1 MTLRFSFAVSL
12 FLLAMSTGTAQAQAL
27 QAGQPPGNEW
37 LFAVN
42 DRGELL
48 RFKAGNPR
56 AILSRKK
63 IGGLNE
69 DVRGIDFRVS
79 HGVLFVLGTSGR
91 LYTLDTTTAQATAV
105 GETPLAL
112 SAVETGFD
120 FNPTVDRMRVAL
132 ADGTNLRAHP
142 VTGAQVDSDPKA
154 DGVQRDGPLVYAPG
168 DPHAGWPALVNGVA
182 YTYNPKNDKLTTNFA
197 IDGARGILF
206 NITGGGDLS
215 LFEVN
220 SAAAII
226 KESAHPEVNMIFG
239 AQIDESLGDE
249 VRVTVI
255 ATGFEQSRAA
265 RKMEQPSYRP
275 MSNARP
281 QMQQPQT
288 PRQEQR
294 PMQQYVSQEVE
305 TTPPPPAPQQP
316 PAPQPRAP
324 QPNENYGGRVYDE
337 DNIDIPTFLRK
348 RR

>member
-12 FLLAMSTGTAQAQAL
+12 ILFAMATGTAQAQAL
-27 QAGQPPGNEW
+27 QAGQPPGNES

-91 LYTLDTTTAQATAV
+91 LYTLDTATAQATAV

-112 SAVETGFD
+112 PAVETGFD
-120 FNPTVDRMRVAL
+120 FNPTVDRIRVAL

-182 YTYNPKNDKLTTNFA
+182 YTYNAKNDKLTTNFA
-197 IDGARGILF
+197 IDGARGTLVTMGSREGVEPAVSPNSGQVF
-206 NITGGGDLS
+206 TVGSLKTGPVTAVSFDIS
-215 LFEVN
+215 DAHN
-220 SAAAII
+220 SAYLAASRVGDSRTHLFRVNLDTGEAAYLASIGK
-226 KESAHPEVNMIFG
+226 KERIRGLAIEP
-239 AQIDESLGDE
+239 
-249 VRVTVI
+249 
-255 ATGFEQSRAA
+255 
-265 RKMEQPSYRP
+265 
-275 MSNARP
+275 
-281 QMQQPQT
+281 
-288 PRQEQR
+288 
-294 PMQQYVSQEVE
+294 
-305 TTPPPPAPQQP
+305 
-316 PAPQPRAP
+316 
-324 QPNENYGGRVYDE
+324 
-337 DNIDIPTFLRK
+337 
-348 RR
+348 

>member
-79 HGVLFVLGTSGR
+79 HGVLFVLGASGR
-91 LYTLDTTTAQATAV
+91 LYTLDTATAQATAV

-112 SAVETGFD
+112 PAVETGFD
-120 FNPTVDRMRVAL
+120 FNPTVDRIRVAL

-154 DGVQRDGPLVYAPG
+154 DGVQRDGPLAYAPG

-197 IDGARGILF
+197 IDGARGTLVTMGSREGVEPAVSPNSGQVF
-206 NITGGGDLS
+206 TVGSLKTGPVTAVSFDIS
-215 LFEVN
+215 DAHN
-220 SAAAII
+220 SAYLAASRVGDSRTHLFRVNLDTGEAAYLASIGK
-226 KESAHPEVNMIFG
+226 KERIRGLAIEP
-239 AQIDESLGDE
+239 
-249 VRVTVI
+249 
-255 ATGFEQSRAA
+255 
-265 RKMEQPSYRP
+265 
-275 MSNARP
+275 
-281 QMQQPQT
+281 
-288 PRQEQR
+288 
-294 PMQQYVSQEVE
+294 
-305 TTPPPPAPQQP
+305 
-316 PAPQPRAP
+316 
-324 QPNENYGGRVYDE
+324 
-337 DNIDIPTFLRK
+337 
-348 RR
+348 